1 MRSDSTE
8 LTALSLLADLDVACG
23 HPERAVEL
31 LREPIS
37 RVRASTNRYGDGLWV
52 RNYATALMESGHLEE
67 AESAFRDALPLS
79 RRAYG
84 SAAFVLHDAAWLLA
98 RRGRIDD
105 AARVAAYAENVYAAM
120 GRKPRRVAQHNQEQL
135 RALLSAQRSTEALV
149 ELDNFGYGRVR
160 GQRAA
165 LQMCQPR
172 HRGGV
177 ELLRSNKRYCRARP
191 ERF

>member
-160 GQRAA
+160 GQRASA
-165 LQMCQPR
+165 VPTTT
-172 HRGGV
+172 
-177 ELLRSNKRYCRARP
+177 SY
-191 ERF
+191 